1 MSIFSLRYMSFQSL
15 CRTCVTTPY
24 ALTGFSGVI
33 VDLSILTIHR
43 KETRILMASTITK
56 YEFIKQNS
64 EPVPIECVEDEHEES
79 RDFQPSFWWNN
90 RRYFLDDFTRCHNN
104 PWLGY
109 TEYPEHI
116 HAFESDNYHDPLFL
130 ELMNDEEL
138 NIYLEREVKE

>member
-1 MSIFSLRYMSFQSL
+1 
-15 CRTCVTTPY
+15 
-24 ALTGFSGVI
+24 
-33 VDLSILTIHR
+33 
-43 KETRILMASTITK
+43 MASTITK

-64 EPVPIECVEDEHEES
+64 EPVPIEYVEDEHEEF

-130 ELMNDEEL
+130 ELLNDEEL
-138 NIYLEREVKE
+138 NIYQEREVKE

>member
-1 MSIFSLRYMSFQSL
+1 
-15 CRTCVTTPY
+15 
-24 ALTGFSGVI
+24 
-33 VDLSILTIHR
+33 
-43 KETRILMASTITK
+43 MASTITK

-116 HAFESDNYHDPLFL
+116 HAFESDNYHDPLFI
-130 ELMNDEEL
+130 ELLNDEEL

>member
-1 MSIFSLRYMSFQSL
+1 M
-15 CRTCVTTPY
+15 
-24 ALTGFSGVI
+24 
-33 VDLSILTIHR
+33 DLSILTIHR

-90 RRYFLDDFTRCHNN
+90 RRYFLDNFTRCHNN

-130 ELMNDEEL
+130 ELTGINH
-138 NIYLEREVKE
+138 R